1 MDKEDLKSQDRLP
14 PYDMMD
20 KAEREELLLRVMELI
35 VKWQPLPRAL
45 LEPLPTS
52 ILRRLEL
59 AIRHIREAGMA
70 GGPEGAPMR
79 LKILRAALEMKGVDA
94 SPQPK
99 GMSENEVLRQQP
111 LSVQRQVKA
120 QEGLDIRR
128 AQTQEAVLLEE
139 ALRKR

>member
-1 MDKEDLKSQDRLP
+1 MTKEDFKAQDRMP

-99 GMSENEVLRQQP
+99 GMSENDVLRQQP
-111 LSVQRQVKA
+111 MAVQRQVKA
-120 QEGLDIRR
+120 QEGMDIRR

>member
-111 LSVQRQVKA
+111 MAVQRQVKA

>member
-14 PYDMMD
+14 PYDLMD

>member
-1 MDKEDLKSQDRLP
+1 MEKEDFKTQNRLP
-14 PYDMMD
+14 SYDLMD

>member
-1 MDKEDLKSQDRLP
+1 MDKEDFKAQDRLP

-111 LSVQRQVKA
+111 MAVQKQVKA

>member
-1 MDKEDLKSQDRLP
+1 MDKEDFKAQDRMP

-99 GMSENEVLRQQP
+99 GMSENDVLRQQP
-111 LSVQRQVKA
+111 MAVQRQVKA

>member
-1 MDKEDLKSQDRLP
+1 MEKEDFKTQDRLP
-14 PYDMMD
+14 PYDLMD

-79 LKILRAALEMKGVDA
+79 LKILRAALELKGVDA

-99 GMSENEVLRQQP
+99 GMSENDVLRQQP

-120 QEGLDIRR
+120 QEGLDIKR

>member
-1 MDKEDLKSQDRLP
+1 MDKEDFKAQDRMP

-79 LKILRAALEMKGVDA
+79 LKILRAALELRGQDA

-99 GMSENEVLRQQP
+99 GMSENDVLRQQP

-120 QEGLDIRR
+120 QEGMDIKK
-128 AQTQEAVLLEE
+128 AQVQEAVLLEE

>member
-1 MDKEDLKSQDRLP
+1 MTEEDFRSQDRMP

-79 LKILRAALEMKGVDA
+79 LKILRAALELKGVDA

-120 QEGLDIRR
+120 QEGMDIRK
-128 AQTQEAVLLEE
+128 AQVQEAVLLEE

>member
-1 MDKEDLKSQDRLP
+1 MEKEDFKTQDRLP
-14 PYDMMD
+14 PYDLMD

-79 LKILRAALEMKGVDA
+79 LKILRAALELKGVDA

-99 GMSENEVLRQQP
+99 GMSENAVLRQQP
-111 LSVQRQVKA
+111 LSVQRQVKS
-120 QEGLDIRR
+120 QEGMDIRR
-128 AQTQEAVLLEE
+128 AQAQEAVLLEE